1 MDKSRGFILRF
12 ASIKAVMMSVSPLIV
27 NIPIIGSVISN
38 WIIYL
43 SSAWLR
49 SRR

>member
-1 MDKSRGFILRF
+1 MDNSRGFILRF
-12 ASIKAVMMSVSPLIV
+12 ASIKAVMSVSVSPLIV

-43 SSAWLR
+43 S
-49 SRR
+49 